1 MKPKFLKMT
10 LMSNHW
16 RDFDEKL
23 QIVAQAT
30 RSVNNHFYSISKTD
44 EVKIYPAVGRKPLE
58 IGTLFIQSDNI
69 KLIHVLKNMFGKFTV
84 VFDYT
89 ELDISNL
96 HILATDL
103 LLDVDGSNYDF
114 ILNSNRRLNKHKMD
128 YIQNLLN
135 KSKYK
140 DLYEISQY
148 YCKGC
153 ARWHQYIEYKQ

>member
-1 MKPKFLKMT
+1 
-10 LMSNHW
+10 MSNHW

-23 QIVAQAT
+23 QILVQAT
-30 RSVNNHFYSISKTD
+30 HSVNNHFYSISKTD

-89 ELDISNL
+89 ELDISKL

-103 LLDVDGSNYDF
+103 LLSVDGSNFDF
-114 ILNSNRRLNKHKMD
+114 ILDSNRRLNKHKMD

-153 ARWHQYIEYKQ
+153 ARWHQYIEYKQELQPDYQI